1 MGILNCGIVSQN
13 ISLYCAAAGLSTVP
27 RASMQKEEIAKELG
41 FNNTRKVW
49 INHPIGF
56 AK

>member
-13 ISLYCAAAGLSTVP
+13 ISLYCAAAGLSTVS